1 LRTLVL
7 RIYLALLAVLLLF
20 AVAGGALVKMQFER
34 ERESAQRQLL
44 ERLAPWAEFAQAL
57 LPDAGRP
64 PAEQAAAL
72 EEIARRWRS
81 ASALDDAGGARVVT
95 SAAFQRRE
103 ADLRERLDRYD
114 RDDLEEALA
123 RNVLRVALPDGRSL
137 LIWRGRSWRHGPGDR
152 DPGAA
157 DPAVAGPRTDGPGA
171 LPPPWRWPVPTA
183 GWSLGPAGGL
193 LVLLALLFVAVA
205 AAAWPVARR
214 LTRRLETL
222 QRGVEAFGDGH
233 LQQRVAVEGR
243 DEVSALARS
252 FNQAAGRIE
261 SLVASNRSL
270 LANASHEIRSPLARL
285 KMAVSMLEQM
295 PPGAPDADGRR
306 QRLQREIHADIAELD
321 ALVDEVLLASRLE
334 ARPDLEAVAG
344 VDLGALVRD
353 ESSRLPPREGFALE
367 VVAVPSQGPVVE
379 GDERLLRRAVRN
391 LLENAR
397 RYGGDG
403 ARVTLD
409 VGPGQPAGSSR
420 DGDPALALVEFVVE
434 DRGPGVAA
442 EWRERIFEPFFRV
455 PGHAERDG
463 GVGLGLALVR
473 QIAARHGG
481 QVRCEPG
488 ADGRGSRFVLTLPAR
503 SGLPAR

>member
-1 LRTLVL
+1 MKTLVL

-34 ERESAQRQLL
+34 ERESAQRQLQ

-57 LPDAGRP
+57 LPESGRP
-64 PAEQAAAL
+64 AAEQAAAL

-81 ASALDDAGGARVVT
+81 ALALDDERGVRV
-95 SAAFQRRE
+95 AASGVFQRRE
-103 ADLRERLDRYD
+103 AELRDRLGRHD
-114 RDDLEEALA
+114 RDDLDEALE
-123 RNVLRVALPDGRSL
+123 RSVSRVALPDGRVL
-137 LIWRGRSWRHGPGDR
+137 LIWRGRPWRHGPVDAE
-152 DPGAA
+152 PGRPAA
-157 DPAVAGPRTDGPGA
+157 TARADGSGAPPA
-171 LPPPWRWPVPTA
+171 LPPWRWPVPPG
-183 GWSLGPAGGL
+183 GWSFGPAGGL
-193 LVLLALLFVAVA
+193 VLVLGLLFIAVA

-222 QRGVEAFGDGH
+222 QRGVEAFGEGQ

-252 FNQAAGRIE
+252 FNRAAERIE

-285 KMAVSMLEQM
+285 KMAVAMLETL
-295 PPGAPDADGRR
+295 PDPATAGADRR
-306 QRLQREIHADIAELD
+306 ERLQREIHADIAELD

-334 ARPDLEAVAG
+334 ARPQLESMAP

-353 ESSRLPPREGFALE
+353 EAARLPSRDGFVLQVDAE
-367 VVAVPSQGPVVE
+367 PGHGARVQ

-397 RYGGDG
+397 RYGGDT
-403 ARVTLD
+403 ARVAVTGYPGSV
-409 VGPGQPAGSSR
+409 VGSADAAG
-420 DGDPALALVEFVVE
+420 LAAPRGLVEVTVE
-434 DRGPGVAA
+434 DRGPGIPA

-455 PGHAERDG
+455 PGHSEGDG
-463 GVGLGLALVR
+463 GVGLGLSLVR
-473 QIAARHGG
+473 QIAVRHGG

-488 ADGRGSRFVLTLPAR
+488 ADGRGCRFVIALPADR
-503 SGLPAR
+503 AV